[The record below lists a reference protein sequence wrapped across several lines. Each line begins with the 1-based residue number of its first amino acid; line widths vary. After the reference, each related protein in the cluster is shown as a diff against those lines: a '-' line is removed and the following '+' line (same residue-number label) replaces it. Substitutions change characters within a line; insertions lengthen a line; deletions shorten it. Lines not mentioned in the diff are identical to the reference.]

1 MSSEPARHDLYNRLT
16 EVLGD
21 EHADTLIQSLP
32 MEPAAELAMKS
43 DIVRMESQITRIESQ
58 MTRMESQIAELAR
71 SLRDYQKTTLV
82 ALVGAMTALTTI
94 FSIVVGQIT

>member
-1 MSSEPARHDLYNRLT
+1 MASEPARHALYNRLT

-32 MEPAAELAMKS
+32 MEPAAQLAHKS
-43 DIVRMESQITRIESQ
+43 DITRLESQIDRL
-58 MTRMESQIAELAR
+58 ESQIAELSR

-82 ALVGAMTALTTI
+82 TIVGAMTALTTI
-94 FSIVVGQIT
+94 FSIVVGLVT